1 MCIRDRTQHWAS
13 VGGNL
18 EQFGFSK
25 SNAPI
30 AVKYVLAKGADE
42 KVTVTRF
49 VNGVKIG
56 SAVSGGAVTTGNIY
70 WDVYAQNYAPDR
82 PSAQKA
88 KLLTFTAYSF

>member
-1 MCIRDRTQHWAS
+1 M
-13 VGGNL
+13 
-18 EQFGFSK
+18 
-25 SNAPI
+25 
-30 AVKYVLAKGADE
+30 KYVLAKGAEE

-49 VNGVKIG
+49 VNGVESG

-70 WDVYAQNYAPDR
+70 WDVYAQNYASDR